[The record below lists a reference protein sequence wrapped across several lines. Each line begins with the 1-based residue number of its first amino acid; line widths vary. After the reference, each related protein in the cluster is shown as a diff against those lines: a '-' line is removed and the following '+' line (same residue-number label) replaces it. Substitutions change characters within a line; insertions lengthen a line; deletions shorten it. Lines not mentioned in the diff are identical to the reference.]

1 MRFHIVRSNE
11 TLYDIMSLYNLT
23 KEELI
28 KENKHITSWRNLV
41 PGTKLKIPA
50 IPENVEQGIK
60 DMEPF
65 IEDYYPKLKSFSV
78 SKDDAKE
85 NIFEE
90 EAKIPNGNID
100 ENIEHTFNI
109 KDIPELKNM
118 SDEYYTNNS
127 YFYYPY
133 YGYHSNVIVHPNTR
147 YPIYYPVYVPREIEE
162 D

>member
-23 KEELI
+23 KEEII

-50 IPENVEQGIK
+50 IPESVEQGIK

-65 IEDYYPKLKSFSV
+65 IEDYYPKLKSFTV
-78 SKDDAKE
+78 NKEEPKETHLEPKDPNTIVEEKE
-85 NIFEE
+85 KAINIM
-90 EAKIPNGNID
+90 
-100 ENIEHTFNI
+100 
-109 KDIPELKNM
+109 DIPELK
-118 SDEYYTNNS
+118 DLNNDD
-127 YFYYPY
+127 YPDKAYPYYPY
-133 YGYHSNVIVHPNTR
+133 YGYYPNYQLQQYAR
-147 YPIYYPVYVPREIEE
+147 YPVYYPSYIPQEIEE